1 MARVERSITINA
13 PVEKVFAYMADP
25 MSEPEWLPGAVEV
38 KDVTLTEEG
47 VGSHY
52 RSVYKLLGLLFE
64 SETTTLEYIPN
75 QRIVTQSKGGIVST
89 WTYTFEPHD
98 GGTKANVVVE
108 FTVPI
113 PVLGKVAE
121 ALALKQIEREADLAV
136 ANVKAIMEG

>member
-13 PVEKVFAYMADP
+13 PVEKVFAYIADP
-25 MSEPEWLPGAVEV
+25 MSEPEWQPGAVEV

-47 VGSHY
+47 VGSHD
-52 RSVYKLLGLLFE
+52 RWVYKLMGLRLEGE
-64 SETTTLEYIPN
+64 STTLEYIPN

-89 WTYTFEPHD
+89 WTHTFEPHD

-121 ALALKQIEREADLAV
+121 AFALRQIEREADLAV
-136 ANVKAIMEG
+136 ANLKARMED